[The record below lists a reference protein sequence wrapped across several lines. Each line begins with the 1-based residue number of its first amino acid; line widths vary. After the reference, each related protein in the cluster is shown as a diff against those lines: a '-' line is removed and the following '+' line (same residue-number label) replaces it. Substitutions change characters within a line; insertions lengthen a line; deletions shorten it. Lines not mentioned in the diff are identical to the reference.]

1 MQSLLQTVAFI
12 LDIISEIP
20 AQTGGA
26 SKHFG
31 GIEKGEEE
39 EAGTGR
45 RSLTRTQT
53 HSPTP
58 PTAPHDTDA
67 FRLLITSLSNS
78 CEHSN

>member
-1 MQSLLQTVAFI
+1 MQSLLQTVASI

-53 HSPTP
+53 HSRP
-58 PTAPHDTDA
+58 PQLHHMTQMH
-67 FRLLITSLSNS
+67 FGF
-78 CEHSN
+78 